1 LEVLGA
7 TKRDQLDDHRAEL
20 VYLQSCK
27 GSFGVELLTKEDIL
41 PSFIHSA
48 DLFRNYE
55 SIGRR
60 IWGYLFLLQSP
71 RSPAAGNMNFCA
83 NVGGIGHPGMLFVPH
98 TTSQNSFVPH
108 SLSSDG
114 LFSKNYS

>member
-1 LEVLGA
+1 MSF
-7 TKRDQLDDHRAEL
+7 QLFI
-20 VYLQSCK
+20 S
-27 GSFGVELLTKEDIL
+27 VEFSHLIPL
-41 PSFIHSA
+41 
-48 DLFRNYE
+48 DLFRNFE

-60 IWGYLFLLQSP
+60 IWGSLFLLQSP
-71 RSPAAGNMNFCA
+71 RSSAAGNMNFCA
-83 NVGGIGHPGMLFVPH
+83 NVGGIGMLFVPH